1 MGWVPPC
8 AAPAHS
14 QAAANPRVESLGS
27 RSFPDG
33 STKKRRRE
41 ERTDMFRNL
50 HFRTLLYSCSSFSCS
65 RNAPANGHKTSS
77 PGHPEESLR
86 PTPLFVKRARFCF
99 YLLFL
104 FSVLVSNFFSHRADE
119 CTRFCNVFAQALH
132 VKLDNP
138 ELSRQT
144 LPASLRWQQVK
155 TKNGEEVNAAE
166 SASWKG
172 FADVQLAPFRPDE
185 KPSRERTVHEHR
197 DTVHGLS
204 GRDTLGIDSF
214 RGTDLRGNRL
224 FVHLPRP
231 ALHSPFLFPS
241 FSFPAATQ
249 PAESSVFF
257 GADGIPSFSEIH
269 SEQSE
274 DAEEPESQDSSSSRN
289 QDEAPK
295 PTEHASQEKAHDSQG
310 EPTEDSG
317 AAESA
322 SKHPSPSN
330 SIPAEEESSA
340 TATQEKPTEGPSAPQ
355 ALASP
360 LGGDTA
366 SSSGTEQT
374 ERRSGSPVEEQ
385 GKDSTRTASLGSVS
399 YSSTTTTTGTPSAFN
414 VKEALLAPV
423 PTGAVAGPL
432 AGREARAQRGASAD
446 SGERGAAGAKEAAGE
461 AQGPSE
467 VSEEK
472 AEPKQKEA
480 TEGGKT
486 GGDKDGQE
494 RGSAAGKEDSAP
506 TTEKPLSKAEM
517 ERAAAEFVKKEGGMG
532 SLEKKLAESG
542 PQLTEE
548 QTKTFVD
555 TQEVAQNVRKLIGL
569 KAGSNLHLENQKLIK
584 ADCDLATFGP
594 EYCAARDNP
603 NALSLL
609 WSLEHRKNT
618 IYFVIAMITLAFGIA
633 VQTCIRLLERKIS
646 EGRDEFSKEVMET
659 AFRQIATISIVNV
672 ILWGTMQSNVAEV
685 LDELVFGDVMP
696 PLRDSDTVL
705 ENVSPMLEVLFEELF
720 FVSVILLVW
729 YVVFVILFQ
738 CMIRQIIEWM
748 RKIDEEED
756 IPLIARDAETQSHR
770 WCGAVLGRSALD
782 KANFIAHRYEFTD
795 NVQSMSIPG
804 VDPSGYYFM
813 EYLRASLLKMA
824 IEMIRLPNSTLFF
837 LMIMDI
843 CLRPTFSFRLGQ
855 EVGLISGLSAT
866 CLVGML
872 LVWAYTARIEKQLLP
887 RHVPHYLVMRY
898 HMEVGGDTSSEYLKE
913 FAPPYK
919 LQKQKNAWPGV
930 CSTFLRGTTLPN
942 KHQQLFCF
950 WANGPNIVLRA
961 VEASFFCQL
970 LVLAWWVQLF
980 RSHPATWLN
989 FCWWGNV
996 VVVLC
1001 AGLQFAL
1008 LKSVVYTVLLA
1019 LNSGML
1025 VDPELLE
1032 KVWDLQ
1038 RAENVRRTAELIDA
1052 LRVQSTLFAIS
1063 EGGDMFWR
1071 QLLIRS
1077 KGASRQAQEQR
1088 LSLWAALDEEHQGE
1102 ISRAKIFKFLT
1113 SQGLPIKSE
1122 SGVNDFLHVF
1132 DRNHK
1137 GGVNEDEFFVMVMV
1151 VKQMLMEPLDRDA
1164 VRELF
1169 EGRYGIPWTSPVG
1182 IDLANLSKILAELRL
1197 TLSEGKKRYLLD
1209 FIGGKRGT
1217 TAVSPDHFVSQL
1229 QAMEEQALNPIQ
1241 SESLRG
1247 PPIPG
1252 ERV

>member
-1 MGWVPPC
+1 M
-8 AAPAHS
+8 
-14 QAAANPRVESLGS
+14 
-27 RSFPDG
+27 
-33 STKKRRRE
+33 KR
-41 ERTDMFRNL
+41 
-50 HFRTLLYSCSSFSCS
+50 
-65 RNAPANGHKTSS
+65 
-77 PGHPEESLR
+77 
-86 PTPLFVKRARFCF
+86 TPFCF
-99 YLLFL
+99 HLLFL
-104 FSVLVSNFFSHRADE
+104 CSVLASIFFSHRADE
-119 CTRFCNVFAQALH
+119 CTRFCTVFAQALH
-132 VKLDNP
+132 VKLDKP
-138 ELSRQT
+138 EHSRQT
-144 LPASLRWQQVK
+144 LPAALPWQQVK

-172 FADVQLAPFRPDE
+172 FADVQLAPFRRGE
-185 KPSRERTVHEHR
+185 KTSRERTVHEHR
-197 DTVHGLS
+197 DTGHGLLGS
-204 GRDTLGIDSF
+204 GTRGIDSF
-214 RGTDLRGNRL
+214 RSSDLRGNRR
-224 FVHLPRP
+224 FVRLPRS
-231 ALHSPFLFPS
+231 ALHSPFPFPS
-241 FSFPAATQ
+241 FSFPAAAQ
-249 PAESSVFF
+249 PAEASVFF
-257 GADGIPSFSEIH
+257 GADGVPSFSEIH
-269 SEQSE
+269 NEQSE
-274 DAEEPESQDSSSSRN
+274 DAEEPESQDSSSSGN
-289 QDEAPK
+289 QADAPK
-295 PTEHASQEKAHDSQG
+295 PTEHASPEKAHETQA

-317 AAESA
+317 AGESA
-322 SKHPSPSN
+322 SKHHSPSN
-330 SIPAEEESSA
+330 STPAEEESSA
-340 TATQEKPTEGPSAPQ
+340 TPAQEEPTEGSEEPTEGPSGPQ

-366 SSSGTEQT
+366 SSSASELMG
-374 ERRSGSPVEEQ
+374 RRSGPVVGEQ
-385 GKDSTRTASLGSVS
+385 GKDGTRADSSGAVLYST
-399 YSSTTTTTGTPSAFN
+399 TTTTTGTPSAFN

-423 PTGAVAGPL
+423 PTGAVAAPL
-432 AGREARAQRGASAD
+432 AGREAKAQRGASAET
-446 SGERGAAGAKEAAGE
+446 GERGAAGAKEAAGE
-461 AQGPSE
+461 AQGPSK
-467 VSEEK
+467 VSEK
-472 AEPKQKEA
+472 VEPKQKEV
-480 TEGGKT
+480 TEGEKT
-486 GGDKDGQE
+486 GGDRDGQE
-494 RGSAAGKEDSAP
+494 RAGAAGKEDRAP
-506 TTEKPLSKAEM
+506 TTEEPLAKAEM

-542 PQLTEE
+542 PKLTEE

-748 RKIDEEED
+748 RKIDEKED

-770 WCGAVLGRSALD
+770 WCGAALGRSALD
-782 KANFIAHRYEFTD
+782 KANFIAHRYEFAD

-855 EVGLISGLSAT
+855 EVGLISGLSVT

-1001 AGLQFAL
+1001 AGSQFAL

-1113 SQGLPIKSE
+1113 SQGLPVKSE

-1247 PPIPG
+1247 PPVPG